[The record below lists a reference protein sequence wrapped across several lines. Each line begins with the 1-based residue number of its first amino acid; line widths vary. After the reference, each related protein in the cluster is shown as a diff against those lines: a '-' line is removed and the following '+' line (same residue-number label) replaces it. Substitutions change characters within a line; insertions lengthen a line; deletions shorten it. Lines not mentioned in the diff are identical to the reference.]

1 MELKRNTL
9 ASLVLIVSGLSLSAH
24 AADSFNINITGVI
37 SPAACEANITGGE
50 TIDYGT
56 IHASK
61 LSADA
66 VTLLPAKQTA
76 FTITCDA
83 PAKLGVRTI
92 DNRSTS
98 KITTPGNITMD
109 SGAVWGK
116 TRMNGLGMDGQG
128 NTIGGW
134 SAELNTITAD
144 TVSDPEIIVSVDEGT
159 SWAKSGNPNGK
170 NIYFHVDSNSENE
183 ISTISTAGTLTP
195 AAFSTLTGTLE
206 VQALINPSSTLDL
219 SQPVTLDGSVTVEM
233 VYL

>member
-9 ASLVLIVSGLSLSAH
+9 ACLVLIASGLSLSAR
-24 AADSFNINITGVI
+24 AADSFNINVTGVI

-66 VTLLPAKQTA
+66 VTILPQKQTA

-83 PAKLGVRTI
+83 PAKVAFRTV
-92 DNRSTS
+92 DNRAGSKMTS
-98 KITTPGNITMD
+98 AEVVTTN
-109 SGAVWGK
+109 SGVQWSLFE
-116 TRMNGLGMDGQG
+116 MNGLGVDGKG
-128 NTIGGW
+128 NNIGGW
-134 SAELNTITAD
+134 AAEIYNLTSDTISVPD
-144 TVSDPEIIVSVDEGT
+144 IIFSRDNGT
-159 SWAKSGNPNGK
+159 NWHKGISNVNKLIPFFSTND
-170 NIYFHVDSNSENE
+170 IYS
-183 ISTISTAGTLTP
+183 ISTEESLTP
-195 AAFSTLTGTLE
+195 AAFTTLTGTLN
-206 VQALINPSSTLDL
+206 VQPVINPASTLDL

>member
-9 ASLVLIVSGLSLSAH
+9 ACLVLIASGLSLSAR
-24 AADSFNINITGVI
+24 AADSFNINVTGVI

-83 PAKLGVRTI
+83 PAKLGFRTV
-92 DNRSTS
+92 DNRAGSKMTS
-98 KITTPGNITMD
+98 AENITMD
-109 SGAVWGK
+109 SGISWK
-116 TRMNGLGMDGQG
+116 LSNMNGLGVDGKG

-134 SAELNTITAD
+134 SADLMSVKSDTLPTAETIL
-144 TVSDPEIIVSVDEGT
+144 SSDEGVTWRRSMTDILSLYT
-159 SWAKSGNPNGK
+159 SNIIATIAAPNKS
-170 NIYFHVDSNSENE
+170 
-183 ISTISTAGTLTP
+183 AP
-195 AAFSTLTGTLE
+195 AAFSTLTSTLNI
-206 VQALINPSSTLDL
+206 QAIINPASTLDL